1 MRVCGNLNLSLECNF
16 LVTLLQRLFLLGVEK
31 LQDETV
37 FNIAQN
43 CLLIKVTKSD
53 QGTQIDQT
61 CIKLL
66 TLLFISVQKVL
77 VGGFLCCFTIFFI
90 YSWQLAGAVAAEV
103 PGGTRV
109 ISHQS
114 ETISK
119 FAFHNPHNFT
129 QHSKGRINPNF
140 DNVSTWQGFHG
151 RNYKKYAFRTFTRSS
166 VQKKRFSQKLPR
178 FQNSS
183 GPVAFINKRV
193 YRAIDSRDGL
203 F

>member
-77 VGGFLCCFTIFFI
+77 VGGFLCCFEIFLFTAS
-90 YSWQLAGAVAAEV
+90 SWLLLW
-103 PGGTRV
+103 PPR
-109 ISHQS
+109 S
-114 ETISK
+114 
-119 FAFHNPHNFT
+119 
-129 QHSKGRINPNF
+129 
-140 DNVSTWQGFHG
+140 QGELG
-151 RNYKKYAFRTFTRSS
+151 LS
-166 VQKKRFSQKLPR
+166 VTSQKL
-178 FQNSS
+178 FQNLLLSIHTIS
-183 GPVAFINKRV
+183 RNTPKVA
-193 YRAIDSRDGL
+193 
-203 F
+203 